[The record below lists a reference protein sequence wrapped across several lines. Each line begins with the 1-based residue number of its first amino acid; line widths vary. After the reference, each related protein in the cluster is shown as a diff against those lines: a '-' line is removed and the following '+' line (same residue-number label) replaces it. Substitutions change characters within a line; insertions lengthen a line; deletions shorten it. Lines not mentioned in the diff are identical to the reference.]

1 MWPPPPLEW
10 LLPLPLLLCPPPL
23 PPLPLECELL
33 GVDWCAGALRLPPL
47 YEGAGALRYEGVER
61 SRTMG
66 GAICKDLDD
75 PLLPGLLYRGAD
87 CVLGWNRRQPS
98 EGVPW

>member
-1 MWPPPPLEW
+1 
-10 LLPLPLLLCPPPL
+10 
-23 PPLPLECELL
+23 
-33 GVDWCAGALRLPPL
+33 V
-47 YEGAGALRYEGVER
+47 LRYDGVER

-66 GAICKDLDD
+66 GAICNDLDD